1 MAQGF
6 FHEENYVQCG
16 NYIYSNLG
24 NWFYNYG
31 GIGVIFSDVH
41 LFDGTLTH
49 NETNGNNET
58 TEVNYPNLNY
68 GPNELMDYFNQLY
81 CDRFL
86 LVPFKDIR
94 IVSETDKA
102 AFLSDCTAKLRS
114 IVKHYSD
121 TNSDKFLGLLE
132 TMFFEYNPIEN
143 YNMTESGTDV
153 QHPELTTTIDGDG
166 TTTVNG
172 TTTTTNTAGSG
183 ANMPTTKNYTTT
195 YDDSSEGRLQSYSTT
210 QGQTTTTVTGGPTTT
225 TNNNSTK
232 TERGTDTLIHSLNRS
247 GNIGVTTTQQMIEQE
262 REILKFN
269 IIKEYFEG
277 LVPLITLAI

>member
-24 NWFYNYG
+24 NWFYKYG
-31 GIGVIFSDVH
+31 GIGVIFNDVH

-49 NETNGNNET
+49 QENGS
-58 TEVNYPNLNY
+58 EVNYPNLDY

-81 CDRFL
+81 CDRYL
-86 LVPFKDIR
+86 AVPFKNVRLTSQADQD
-94 IVSETDKA
+94 V
-102 AFLSDCTAKLRS
+102 FLSDCVEKLRA
-114 IVKHYSD
+114 IINHYTN

-132 TMFFEYNPIEN
+132 TMFFDYSPIEN

-153 QHPELTTTIDGDG
+153 RHPELTTITSGDSNSS
-166 TTTVNG
+166 TNG
-172 TTTTTNTAGSG
+172 TTTTTTTADST
-183 ANMPTTKNYTTT
+183 NKPTTKNYTTT
-195 YDDSSEGRLQSYSTT
+195 YDDSTEGRLQSYSTT
-210 QGQTTTTVTGGPTTT
+210 EGQSTTTVTGGPVTDV
-225 TNNNSTK
+225 TNNQTV
-232 TERGTDTLIHSLNRS
+232 TENGTEQTIHNLTRS

-262 REILKFN
+262 RNILRFN
-269 IIKEYFEG
+269 IIKEYFDG